1 MASRPGQLTDN
12 SDSSREDK
20 TMAQFQI
27 EHSVAIERPAET
39 VFQYVIDVTKQHE
52 WRPDIDGVEDYSGD
66 PDCLGLASGKWS
78 HTVP

>member
-1 MASRPGQLTDN
+1 
-12 SDSSREDK
+12 
-20 TMAQFQI
+20 MAQFQI